1 MNKKR
6 HFLRGG
12 IQREIFALVL
22 GVIIVIIA
30 AYTAVI
36 AYEAHSLRVLLA
48 EVTENQKNSISSIS
62 GETMKAI
69 IDKTMGHSTEM
80 EATIAD
86 NMFLSLSNDVKLLK
100 DSAEK
105 LLQNPE
111 DYKPRDYAV
120 PDPSKEGETTL
131 QLLYEDGTDLS
142 SDEIKDQLS
151 LYANLSDLMESIY
164 SKGQINACYIAIP
177 EGAMLLTDRHSSEK
191 YAEDGTLMTIPIH
204 ERDWYRG
211 AMETG
216 SLFFTDV
223 VQDAFTDNV
232 GIMCSIPV
240 WNNGK
245 IVAVIGADLYLDS
258 MARTIADSS
267 DTSGFNCIV
276 NNRGHVIFSP
286 QEEGTFQVKENE
298 KAEDLRFSSNLD
310 LSRFI
315 SSALQK
321 TTDVT
326 LLNLNEGSYYACGA
340 PIGTIGWSLVSLVSQ
355 EALDQP
361 TAALQNQYESI
372 QKQAQLTINQK
383 LAGALVTIVILVL
396 IIAGLGILGAL
407 ILSRKIVRPL
417 KTMTDR
423 VGALG
428 GDNLQFLME
437 KTYETGNEIEVLAN
451 SFAALS
457 AKTLQY
463 VDEVRQVTAEKERIG
478 AELDV
483 ANEIQASQLPRL
495 FPAFPNRKEFDIYA
509 SMTPAKEVGGDFYD
523 FFLVDND
530 HIALVMADVSGK
542 GVPAALFMMIS
553 RVLLKARIQNGESPA
568 EALSNLNNQLC
579 ESNEA
584 GFFVTIW
591 VAILDLKTGQGIAA
605 NAGHE
610 HPALRRKDGNY
621 ELVIYRHSMAVATME
636 GIPFREHEFKL
647 EPGDSFF
654 VYTDGVAEAT
664 NAENELY
671 GTDRMLAALNK
682 NPDASPEE
690 TLENVSKDI
699 NEFVGDA
706 EQFDDLTMLCVK
718 YLGPDK

>member
-1 MNKKR
+1 
-6 HFLRGG
+6 
-12 IQREIFALVL
+12 
-22 GVIIVIIA
+22 
-30 AYTAVI
+30 
-36 AYEAHSLRVLLA
+36 
-48 EVTENQKNSISSIS
+48 
-62 GETMKAI
+62 
-69 IDKTMGHSTEM
+69 
-80 EATIAD
+80 
-86 NMFLSLSNDVKLLK
+86 
-100 DSAEK
+100 
-105 LLQNPE
+105 
-111 DYKPRDYAV
+111 
-120 PDPSKEGETTL
+120 
-131 QLLYEDGTDLS
+131 
-142 SDEIKDQLS
+142 
-151 LYANLSDLMESIY
+151 
-164 SKGQINACYIAIP
+164 
-177 EGAMLLTDRHSSEK
+177 
-191 YAEDGTLMTIPIH
+191 
-204 ERDWYRG
+204 
-211 AMETG
+211 METDV
-216 SLFFTDV
+216 FTG
-223 VQDAFTDNV
+223 QV

-258 MARTIADSS
+258 MQRSIADSS
-267 DTSGFNCIV
+267 DSSGFTCIV

-298 KAEDLRFSSNLD
+298 EAEDLRFSSNLD
-310 LSRFI
+310 LASFV
-315 SSALQK
+315 STSLLK
-321 TTDVT
+321 TTGVT
-326 LLNLNEGSYYACGA
+326 LLNLDEGNYYACGA
-340 PIGTIGWSLVSLVSQ
+340 PIGTIGWSNISLVSQ
-355 EALDQP
+355 ESLDQP
-361 TAALQNQYESI
+361 TIALQSQYDTI
-372 QKQAQLTINQK
+372 QNLAQTQISHK
-383 LAGALVTIVILVL
+383 LSAALVTILILLL
-396 IIAGLGILGAL
+396 IILGLAIVGAL
-407 ILSRKIVRPL
+407 LLSRRIVRPL

-428 GDNLQFLME
+428 GDNLQFFME
-437 KTYETGNEIEVLAN
+437 ETYETGDEIEVLAR
-451 SFAALS
+451 SFASLS

-463 VDEVRQVTAEKERIG
+463 VDEVRKVTAEKERIG

-530 HIALVMADVSGK
+530 HIAMVMADVSGK

-553 RVLLKARIQNGESPA
+553 RVLLKARIQNGEGPA

-584 GFFVTIW
+584 GFFVTVW
-591 VAILDLKTGQGIAA
+591 VAILDLKTGKGVAA

-610 HPALRRKDGNY
+610 HPALRRKDGKY
-621 ELVIYRHSMAVATME
+621 ELVIYRHSMAVATLE
-636 GIPFREHEFKL
+636 GIPFLQHEFQL

-664 NAENELY
+664 NTEKELY

-699 NEFVGDA
+699 QEFVGEA

-718 YLGPDK
+718 YNGPDAE